1 MNAKPAEP
9 LSLVRIAQLV
19 GSAVAGGVL
28 AAAFAWVVAV
38 SVPWLFRPHGVFPY
52 VVPELVTNG
61 VAAVAAGSAVLAL
74 PVAVVFGVPVLF
86 AAFRWAKQP
95 VCIASLAGCAIGPA
109 LLAALFLHSGPPPY
123 GNAAVLLSVAVFGLL
138 GAFSSASLL
147 SQFGNAAELR
157 GAA

>member
-1 MNAKPAEP
+1 MNEKPTVP
-9 LSLVRIAQLV
+9 TPFGRIALLV

-28 AAAFAWVVAV
+28 AAAFALVVAV

-52 VVPELVTNG
+52 VVPELVTSD

-95 VCIASLAGCAIGPA
+95 VCVASLAGSALGPA
-109 LLAALFLHSGPPPY
+109 LLAALFLNTGPLPY
-123 GNAAVLLSVAVFGLL
+123 GNAAALLSVAAFGLL

-147 SQFGNAAELR
+147 SRFGHASELR